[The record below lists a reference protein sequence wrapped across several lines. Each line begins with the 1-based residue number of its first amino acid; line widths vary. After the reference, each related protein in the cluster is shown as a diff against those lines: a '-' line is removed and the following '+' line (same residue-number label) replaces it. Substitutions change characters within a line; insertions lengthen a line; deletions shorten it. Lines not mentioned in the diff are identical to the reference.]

1 MKSGKAGQ
9 YCLSQKGATAAATNV
24 ASHSAI
30 SASSSADSAAHGASK
45 AVDGSSSSF
54 WAIPFFISTCFCFCH
69 NAFLSLMCF
78 QASALDPAGPVTMT
92 IDLGSSHKLESLN
105 IDWEFPAKSFAVGLS
120 LDGVRCCC
128 LCMSY
133 YSIMWNMINREEVD
147 RSFRH

>member
-1 MKSGKAGQ
+1 MGKI
-9 YCLSQKGATAAATNV
+9 LFDFTLF
-24 ASHSAI
+24 ASVND
-30 SASSSADSAAHGASK
+30 AS
-45 AVDGSSSSF
+45 
-54 WAIPFFISTCFCFCH
+54 
-69 NAFLSLMCF
+69 FLIFMRF